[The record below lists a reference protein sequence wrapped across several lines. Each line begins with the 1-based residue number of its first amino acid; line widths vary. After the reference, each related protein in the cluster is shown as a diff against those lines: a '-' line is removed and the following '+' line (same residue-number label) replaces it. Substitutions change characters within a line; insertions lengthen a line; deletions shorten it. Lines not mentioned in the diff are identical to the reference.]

1 MESPRAHLTLSNC
14 QGRCGL
20 LLWTRSAPGR
30 AAAARPSE
38 VEGLPPELR
47 SAFARGTW
55 LKDVGL
61 IGPGRTPKTARKLT
75 PFEVSGWWLGASGSA
90 TALAALSMTQ
100 LRELASS
107 VGVWALA
114 SKWVVEAVFRELIV
128 PSLRPNELDG
138 EATAPPNDETPKW
151 DARWQL
157 APVRPEDRTR
167 LADLAAALPGVA
179 RAHPVDD
186 EGNVLTAASA
196 LDIYMNCAADGLMRA
211 PTAKTAPRPAEGTK
225 WVMRMGASL
234 AGPDANFELKTLA
247 DRTLPRAMSTWI
259 DPVAAL
265 SNPDR
270 ALIGFR
276 LEEPKSDE
284 LPWRVSFHLVD
295 GVGETR
301 VALAD
306 LLLGQRRAVATA
318 TKWTRPQETLLGAL
332 ARCASVFSPFER
344 ALGAKLTPGVS
355 LGAAEAWDFL
365 TNAGL
370 QLERAGYFVEVPRA
384 LSKVG
389 TRRVRGRMRVGV
401 RPDIPNAP
409 SERERGLLAG
419 LVHFKW
425 EVSLGDDTLT
435 AREFANLVATNA
447 PLVLHRGQWVA
458 VDPADI
464 ERLRALMQ
472 KGCGTLDAAEALRLA
487 LAGEVQIDELEGIT
501 AKVVTDGPVERALK
515 ALLEGPEAF
524 RPAADEELEPPDGLC
539 ATLRPYQT
547 RGYAWLESVTS
558 TGLGACLADDMGLGK
573 TVQLLALLQYVAEAR
588 IKRRFLVVCPTSVI
602 GNWAREIWRFTPE
615 LNCII
620 HHGPSRAS
628 TLKQLKERMDGDRP
642 NEGAV
647 VVTSYALVRGDQKL
661 LSRFTF
667 DAVVLDEAQN
677 IKNPEAG
684 QSRAVRKLS
693 ARRIIALTGTPV
705 ENRLTELWSI
715 MDFLNP
721 GLLGSLH
728 AFKKSFAIPV
738 ERYGDTEAAEQLRRI
753 TSPFI
758 LRRLKKDPNIAPE
771 LPDKDEIV
779 RYCVLTRE
787 QASLYQK
794 TIDLGMEEIQGLEQ
808 GMRRRGR
815 VLAML
820 TQLKQIC
827 NHPAHYL
834 KDKKVKPARSGK
846 ALRFMDLLDN
856 VLDADGNALI
866 FTQYREMGEILQG
879 MITANE
885 LAPSAPFLHGGLSR
899 AAREKLVKNFQHP
912 AGPPVM
918 IVSLRAGG
926 TGLNLTRANHVFH
939 YDRWW
944 NPAVED
950 QATDRAFRIGQTRD
964 VTVHRMVCQGTLEEQ
979 IHQMLE
985 EKRSLA
991 EQVIEAGER
1000 WLSEL
1005 DDTDLTEL
1013 ITLGRAAT
1021 FGEEGL

>member
-1 MESPRAHLTLSNC
+1 MESPRAHLTLSKRE
-14 QGRCGL
+14 GRCGL
-20 LLWTRSAPGR
+20 LLWAQSAKGKR
-30 AAAARPSE
+30 KQARPSE
-38 VEGLPPELR
+38 VEALPPELR
-47 SAFARGTW
+47 SVFARGAW
-55 LKDVGL
+55 LKDVAL
-61 IGPGRTPKTARKLT
+61 LGPSKKSRKKNPDTLGELT
-75 PFEVSGWWLGASGSA
+75 VSGWWLEASAAA

-100 LRELASS
+100 LRELTPS

-114 SKWVVEAVFRELIV
+114 SKWVVEAVFRELVV
-128 PSLRPNELDG
+128 PALKPTTSNGNGAARAHVEV
-138 EATAPPNDETPKW
+138 W

-157 APVRPEDRTR
+157 APVRPDDRTR

-179 RAHPVDD
+179 RSWP
-186 EGNVLTAASA
+186 EENGTVLTAASA
-196 LDIYMNCAADGLMRA
+196 LDTYMNCAADGLMRA

-225 WVMRMGASL
+225 WVMRLGAAL
-234 AGPDANFELKTLA
+234 AGPDASFTLETLA

-259 DPVAAL
+259 DPVLAL
-265 SNPDR
+265 SSPDR

-276 LEEPKSDE
+276 LEEPKSDSM
-284 LPWRVSFHLVD
+284 PWRVSFHLVD

-301 VALAD
+301 VPVAD
-306 LLLGQRRAVATA
+306 LLAGKREAIGKSSA
-318 TKWTRPQETLLGAL
+318 WTRPEETLLGAL
-332 ARCASVFSPFER
+332 ARCVPVFEPFER

-355 LGAAEAWDFL
+355 VDASEAWDFL
-365 TNAGL
+365 THAGL

-384 LSKVG
+384 LSAVG

-401 RPDIPNAP
+401 RPDIPTAP

-419 LVHFKW
+419 LVHFRW

-435 AREFANLVATNA
+435 AREFTKLVETNA
-447 PLVLHRGQWVA
+447 PLVLHRGKWVA

-472 KGCGTLDAAEALRLA
+472 KGGGTLEAAEALRLA
-487 LAGEVQIDELEGIT
+487 LAGEVQVDELEGIT
-501 AKVVTDGPVERALK
+501 AEVVTDGPVERALK
-515 ALLEGPEAF
+515 ALLEGPEAM
-524 RPAADEELEPPDGLC
+524 RTALDDELEPPDGLC
-539 ATLRPYQT
+539 ATLRPYQE

-573 TVQLLALLQYVAEAR
+573 TVQLLALLQYVAESR

-615 LNCII
+615 LNCVI
-620 HHGPSRAS
+620 HHGPSRAGS
-628 TLKQLKERMDGDRP
+628 LKQLKERMDGEYP

-647 VVTSYALVRGDQKL
+647 VITSYALVRGDQRL

-684 QSRAVRKLS
+684 QSQAVRKLS
-693 ARRIIALTGTPV
+693 ARRTIALTGTPV

-721 GLLGSLH
+721 GLLGNRSQ
-728 AFKKSFAIPV
+728 FKKTFAIPV
-738 ERYGDTEAAEQLRRI
+738 ERYGDNEAAEQLRRI

-758 LRRLKKDPNIAPE
+758 LRRLKTDPTIAPE
-771 LPDKDEIV
+771 LPEKDEIV
-779 RYCVLTRE
+779 RYCPLTRE

-794 TIDLGMEEIQGLEQ
+794 TIDMGMEEIQGMEQ
-808 GMRRRGR
+808 GMKRRGR
-815 VLAML
+815 ILAML

-834 KDKKVKPARSGK
+834 KDKTNKPSRSGK
-846 ALRFMDLLDN
+846 ALRFMDLMEN
-856 VLDADGNALI
+856 VLDNDGAALI
-866 FTQYREMGEILQG
+866 FTQYREMGDL
-879 MITANE
+879 
-885 LAPSAPFLHGGLSR
+885 LAEMLTKAFVPRAPFLHGGLSR
-899 AAREKLVKNFQHP
+899 TAREKMVKEFQHP
-912 AGPPVM
+912 SGPPVM

-985 EKRSLA
+985 EKRQLA
-991 EQVIEAGER
+991 DAVIEAGER

-1005 DDTDLTEL
+1005 DDDDLTEL

-1021 FGEEGL
+1021 LEGEGL